1 MRPSS
6 ADVPSGPSATG
17 HYNLTYVWLI
27 SLVAAMGGL
36 LFGYDWVVIG
46 GAKPFFEKY
55 FQLHSAALSGW
66 ANSCALLGCLLGTLI
81 TGGLSDKFGRKRLLI
96 GSALLFAVSSLLTG
110 GATTFSWFVV
120 WRLLGGVAIGMASN
134 LSPMYIAEVAPA
146 HLRGRLVAINQ
157 LTIVI
162 GVLLAQIT
170 NWLIAEHVPEGAT
183 AAFVRASWNGQY
195 GWRWMFAAVAAPSLL
210 FLMGAIW
217 IPESPR
223 WLVKNG
229 MAERARRILAR
240 IGGEAYAAAET
251 SDIQTTISQQ
261 EVQRVRFSD
270 LLEPKMRTILLMGVT
285 LAVLQQWSGINTIFN
300 YAENVFRQAG
310 YGVNA
315 ILFNMVVS
323 GLVNL
328 VFTLLAIQM
337 VDRFGRRALMLVGC
351 AGISLFHGLIGACY
365 HAGAQGLLV
374 AVPLMATMACY
385 AFSLA
390 PVTWV
395 LISEIFPNRIRGAA
409 ISVAVAALWIACF
422 MLTFFYPLL
431 ESRIGIA
438 CTFWLYSAICAGGF
452 LFILFRVPET
462 KGKSLEQIEREL
474 VD

>member
-1 MRPSS
+1 MKAA
-6 ADVPSGPSATG
+6 ADVPAVPSAAVP
-17 HYNLTYVWLI
+17 YNLTYVWLI

-55 FQLHSAALSGW
+55 FQLQGAALSGW

-81 TGGLSDKFGRKRLLI
+81 TGGLSDRFGRKRLLI
-96 GSALLFAVSSLLTG
+96 GSALLFLVSSLLTG
-110 GATTFSWFVV
+110 GSSTFSWFVV

-134 LSPMYIAEVAPA
+134 LSPMYIAEVAPT
-146 HLRGRLVAINQ
+146 HLRGRLVSVNQ
-157 LTIVI
+157 LTIVL
-162 GVLLAQIT
+162 GVLAAQVV
-170 NWLIAEHVPEGAT
+170 NWLIAERVPEGA
-183 AAFVRASWNGQY
+183 AAEFVRQSWNGQY
-195 GWRWMFAAVAAPSLL
+195 GWRWMFVAVSVPSLL
-210 FLMGAIW
+210 FFIGALL

-223 WLVKNG
+223 WLVKYG
-229 MAERARRILAR
+229 RVEQARRILAR

-251 SDIQTTISQQ
+251 DDIQTTISHQ
-261 EVQRVRFSD
+261 EPERVRFGD
-270 LLEPKMRTILLMGVT
+270 LLEPKMRKILLVGVV

-300 YAENVFRQAG
+300 YAENVFHQAG
-310 YGVNA
+310 YGVSTA
-315 ILFNMVVS
+315 LLNMVII

-328 VFTLLAIQM
+328 LFTLLAIQT

-351 AGISLFHGLIGACY
+351 AGIGVFHAIIGIGFHFEAKGLVVVLPVI
-365 HAGAQGLLV
+365 
-374 AVPLMATMACY
+374 ATMACY

-422 MLTFFYPLL
+422 MLTFFFPLL
-431 ESRIGIA
+431 EERLGIA
-438 CTFWLYSAICAGGF
+438 CTFWLYSAICVAGF